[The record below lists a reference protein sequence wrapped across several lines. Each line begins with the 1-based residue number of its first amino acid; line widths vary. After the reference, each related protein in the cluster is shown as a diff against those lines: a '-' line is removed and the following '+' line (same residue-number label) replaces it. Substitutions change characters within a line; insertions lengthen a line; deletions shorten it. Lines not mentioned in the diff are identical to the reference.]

1 MSRAAVNAQFPF
13 RMDDMDNRERMEA
26 SENPGA
32 TFEGNG
38 VPPLHRIDLERITR
52 VVRDGMHSPGYD
64 RLVLMVG
71 TVMPRLVR
79 EPRPGRKSSS

>member
-26 SENPGA
+26 SENAGA

-38 VPPLHRIDLERITR
+38 VPPLHRIDLERINR
-52 VVRDGMHSPGYD
+52 VIRDGVQSSGYT
-64 RLVLMVG
+64 RLHLMVG
-71 TVMPRLVR
+71 TIMPRLEGR
-79 EPRPGRKSSS
+79 ERD